1 MKQLG
6 AVGLK
11 IYLVAVEGDSPI
23 YPRALFTEDDGAL
36 WDALDAARRTGLF
49 VTAHV
54 DDSPIRA
61 RHVHALRGAG
71 RRSPRDFWTGLHS
84 PATVIGTHKTLA
96 LAQALDMPVHIAH
109 VNHATLPALDLVR
122 RARRAGQR
130 VTSESAP
137 PVLNLDDLDRLIDSA
152 ARSHYCTRGC
162 RQS

>member
-71 RRSPRDFWTGLHS
+71 RRGPRDFWTGLHS